1 LDLCS
6 ADHLKTTFLDD
17 RQSFTNSRFVAKT
30 FMHSEQNG
38 NKSKTI
44 LKDIKKF
51 FTFEKSKKKQH
62 KKQ

>member
-1 LDLCS
+1 
-6 ADHLKTTFLDD
+6 
-17 RQSFTNSRFVAKT
+17 
-30 FMHSEQNG
+30 MHSEQNG